1 MSAPGKGLTGLTTE
15 ELVEVVRLIH
25 RETLP
30 CPIQASQLMAM
41 GLNKVVHEGALL
53 VGLDRSAALAVLTA
67 VIAERRRFAKR
78 FDRFASPENR
88 KTFARLFSREKGR

>member
-1 MSAPGKGLTGLTTE
+1 MSAPGKGLTGLTTD

-67 VIAERRRFAKR
+67 VIAERRRFAPPR
-78 FDRFASPENR
+78 SW
-88 KTFARLFSREKGR
+88 